1 MRKNDTTNKRT
12 KTLSSNNDKTL
23 QIFYGITSYPYGRK
37 AVKVS
42 KTELLQ
48 YLKSK
53 I

>member
-1 MRKNDTTNKRT
+1 MKNFYKNLKEYTTNII
-12 KTLSSNNDKTL
+12 N
-23 QIFYGITSYPYGRK
+23 YGITSYPYGRK